1 MFGKKKP
8 TATQA
13 NKDFHCSACGLDC
26 KDEHNLERH
35 FSWAHKDLPVPPK
48 SETSQT

>member
-8 TATQA
+8 TAILV

-26 KDEHNLERH
+26 KDQNNLERH
-35 FSWAHKDLPVPPK
+35 FSWAHKDLPVPTK
-48 SETSQT
+48 SETSQP